1 VVLSG
6 ALAAILVAAACQ
18 RVPLLAPSGS
28 TITLTSLATAL
39 PVNGSTQLIAQIIE
53 PSGTPPHSGTHIIFT
68 TSLGSVEPSE
78 AETDIS
84 GRAVVTFKAGNSNGT
99 AVITASSGGATI
111 ASGSALRIPVGTAA
125 VGRIVL
131 SANPTIVPATGGTSV
146 ISAFVSDI
154 NGNPLSSAQVAFST
168 NSGSIDPALVTA
180 DASGVA
186 TSRLTTSTTA
196 TVTAS
201 VGASGGSTTGGGTT
215 GGGTNNGGNTGG
227 GNDGGNTG
235 GGNTGAAPTGQA
247 SATITVNV
255 AALPDLVITPPT
267 TPPSAG
273 LPAAFTFKVTIPTNG
288 SAVRDVIV
296 SWGDGTAHQ
305 SLGSFG
311 SSGGTTATVSHV
323 YSKAGN
329 YNITAT
335 LTDANGNVVTQ
346 QTSVTVIPV
355 SRPTIVVT
363 PTPPSVTV
371 GGTITFKVEVTTP
384 SGIGV
389 QNTTIDFGDG
399 TTQNLGGA
407 TTATVPH
414 SYVGPC
420 PTKCGPLTVT
430 VTVLDTAG
438 QLTPGTTTVNVT
450 P

>member
-1 VVLSG
+1 M
-6 ALAAILVAAACQ
+6 AILVAAACQ

-68 TSLGSVEPSE
+68 TSLGTIEPSE

-84 GRAVVTFKAGNSNGT
+84 GRVVVTFKAGSSNGT
-99 AVITASSGGATI
+99 AVITASSGGATV

-168 NSGSIDPALVTA
+168 SSGSIDPTLVTA

-227 GNDGGNTG
+227 NEGGNTG
-235 GGNTGAAPTGQA
+235 GGNNTGATPTGQA
-247 SATITVNV
+247 SATITVNI
-255 AALPDLVITPPT
+255 AAVPDLVITPPT
-267 TPPSAG
+267 TTPSAG
-273 LPAAFTFKVTIPTNG
+273 LPATFTFKVTIGTNG
-288 SAVRDVIV
+288 SAVRDLTVN
-296 SWGDGTAHQ
+296 WGDGSPAQ
-305 SLGSFG
+305 SLGAFG
-311 SSGGTTATVSHV
+311 SSASGTTATVTHV
-323 YSKAGN
+323 YAKAGT
-329 YNITAT
+329 YNLTAT
-335 LTDANGNVVTQ
+335 LIDATGNVATQ
-346 QTSVTVIPV
+346 QTSVVVIPV
-355 SRPTIVVT
+355 PRPTI
-363 PTPPSVTV
+363 
-371 GGTITFKVEVTTP
+371 IITP
-384 SGIGV
+384 SPVPGKVNTQTNLQIQISVPNGISV
-389 QNTTIDFGDG
+389 QDVLVNFGDG
-399 TTQNLGGA
+399 QTADLGGVSN
-407 TTATVPH
+407 TVNVPH
-414 SYVGPC
+414 TYTSTG
-420 PTKCGPLTVT
+420 TFTVT
-430 VTVLDTAG
+430 VTVIDTSG
-438 QLTPGTTTVNVT
+438 QTTIGTTAVSIG